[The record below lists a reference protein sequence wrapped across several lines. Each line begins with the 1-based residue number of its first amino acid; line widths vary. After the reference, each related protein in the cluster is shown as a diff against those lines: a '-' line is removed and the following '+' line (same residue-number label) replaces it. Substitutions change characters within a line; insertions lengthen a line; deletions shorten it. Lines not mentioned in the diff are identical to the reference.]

1 MSEKKTLDVIAY
13 IETDFPEK
21 FGIPRQSGLV
31 DELTGKIVFEPKYRS
46 VDAVKGLEGF
56 DYIWLLWEFQ
66 NVTRK
71 HWSATVKPPRLGGNT
86 CMGVFATRSP
96 FRPNGIGLS
105 CVKLDGIE
113 ETKEGPVLYVSGID
127 LRSGTPIYD
136 IKPYLPTVD
145 SHPEARGGF
154 AEIVADYELQVDFP
168 KNLLERFPKE
178 KQNGIIGV
186 LKQDPRPSYHEDN
199 TRKYGVSYCGK
210 DVHFTV
216 DGNLLKVFDVVD
228 IEECE
233 EDYKVNLKN
242 RKKL

>member
-1 MSEKKTLDVIAY
+1 MVPYEYGTFVS
-13 IETDFPEK
+13 
-21 FGIPRQSGLV
+21 
-31 DELTGKIVFEPKYRS
+31 
-46 VDAVKGLEGF
+46 
-56 DYIWLLWEFQ
+56 LWEFQ

-71 HWSATVKPPRLGGNT
+71 HWSATVKPPRLGGNR

-127 LRSGTPIYD
+127 LRNGTPIYD
-136 IKPYLPTVD
+136 IKPYLPMVD

-154 AEIVADYELQVDFP
+154 AEIVADYELQVEFP
-168 KNLLERFPKE
+168 QNLLERFPIE

-186 LKQDPRPSYHEDN
+186 LKQDPRPSYHEDP

-216 DGNLLKVFDVVD
+216 DGKLLRVFDVVD
-228 IEECE
+228 IKECE
-233 EDYKVNLKN
+233 DDYKVNLKN